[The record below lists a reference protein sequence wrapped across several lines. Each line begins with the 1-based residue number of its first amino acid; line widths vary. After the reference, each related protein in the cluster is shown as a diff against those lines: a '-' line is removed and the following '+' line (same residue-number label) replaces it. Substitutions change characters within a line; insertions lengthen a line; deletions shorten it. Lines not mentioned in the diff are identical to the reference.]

1 MPAIVLDHHP
11 LVQHKLALLR
21 DIHTDPV
28 RFRQVSGEIGAMLA
42 YEACRDL
49 PTCGRRIETWCG
61 PLDALEVRSDS
72 VTLVP
77 ILRAGLGFLPG
88 VQTMLPNAPVSVI
101 GLRRNEETLVAESYY
116 ERLADGLESRTALL
130 LDPMLATGGSVVAAC
145 DLLKRAGCARI
156 KGLFLVAAP
165 EGVARVQAIH
175 PDVQLYIAAID
186 RGLNA
191 RGYILP
197 GLGDAGDRLFGTPVD

>member
-1 MPAIVLDHHP
+1 MTAIVLDHHP

-21 DIHTDPV
+21 DVHTDPV
-28 RFRQVSGEIGAMLA
+28 RFRQVAGEIGAMLA

-49 PTCGRRIETWCG
+49 PTVARQIDTWCG
-61 PLDALEVRSDS
+61 PLEAHEVRSDS

-101 GLRRNEETLVAESYY
+101 GLRRNETTLQAESYY
-116 ERLADGLESRTALL
+116 ERLVDGLDCRTAML

-145 DLLKRAGCARI
+145 DLLKRAGCTRI

-165 EGVARVQAIH
+165 EGVARVRATH
-175 PDVQLYIAAID
+175 PDVQIYVASID
-186 RGLNA
+186 RGLNE

>member
-1 MPAIVLDHHP
+1 MKIVELDHP
-11 LVQHKLALLR
+11 LVQHKLGHLR
-21 DIHTDPV
+21 DAALDPV
-28 RFRQVSGEIGAMLA
+28 RFRQFAGEIGMMLA

-49 PTCGRRIETWCG
+49 PSEENTVQTWNG
-61 PLDALEVRSDS
+61 PVAVRHVRSDS

-88 VQTMLPNAPVSVI
+88 VQAMLPSAPVSVI
-101 GLRRNEETLVAESYY
+101 GLRRNEETLQAEGYY
-116 ERLADGLESRTALL
+116 TRLVPQLERRTALV
-130 LDPMLATGGSVVAAC
+130 LDPMLATGGSFVAAI
-145 DLLKRAGCARI
+145 DLLKRAGSRRI

-165 EGVARVQAIH
+165 EGLVRVEAAH
-175 PDVQLYIAAID
+175 PDIEIYVAAID
-186 RGLNA
+186 RGLDA

>member
-1 MPAIVLDHHP
+1 MSLIELRHP
-11 LVQHKLALLR
+11 LVQHKLGHLR
-21 DIHTDPV
+21 DAALDPV
-28 RFRQVSGEIGAMLA
+28 RFRQFAGEIGMMLA

-49 PTCGRRIETWCG
+49 TCEAATVQTWRG
-61 PLDALEVRSDS
+61 PLTVQHIRSDR

-88 VQTMLPNAPVSVI
+88 VQAMIPNAPVSVI
-101 GLRRNEETLVAESYY
+101 GLRRNEQTLEPEGYY
-116 ERLADGLESRTALL
+116 SRLVDGLAERTALI
-130 LDPMLATGGSVVAAC
+130 LDPMLATGGSAVAAV
-145 DLLKRAGCARI
+145 DLLKAAGCRRI

-165 EGVARVQAIH
+165 EGVARLQAAH
-175 PDVQLYIAAID
+175 PQVDIVVAAID
-186 RGLNA
+186 DRLDE

>member
-1 MPAIVLDHHP
+1 MKIVELQHP
-11 LVQHKLALLR
+11 LVQHKLAHLR
-21 DIHTDPV
+21 DESLDPV
-28 RFRQVSGEIGAMLA
+28 RFRQIAGEIGMMLA

-49 PTCGRRIETWCG
+49 PTADATIGTWSG
-61 PLDALEVRSDS
+61 QLGVRMVRSDT

-88 VQTMLPNAPVSVI
+88 VQAMIPNAPVSVI
-101 GLRRNEETLVAESYY
+101 GLRRNEQTLQPESYY
-116 ERLADGLESRTALL
+116 TRLVDRLDQRTALL
-130 LDPMLATGGSVVAAC
+130 LDPMLATGGSVVAAAE
-145 DLLKRAGCARI
+145 LLKQAGCRRI

-165 EGVARVQAIH
+165 EGLARVEAAH
-175 PDVQLYIAAID
+175 PDMEVYVACID
-186 RGLNA
+186 RCLDA